1 MGCRNVTEEPV
12 GLGKRAEGSEAG
24 DEVQE
29 LGRFWIVCKA
39 SCHGKECGFDSSMT
53 EPLGGFEQR
62 EDVIRWV

>member
-1 MGCRNVTEEPV
+1 MFQREQDLSGLSMGCRNVTEEPV

-39 SCHGKECGFDSSMT
+39 SCHGKEC
-53 EPLGGFEQR
+53 
-62 EDVIRWV
+62 